1 MRNLILLS
9 LVNFLFISPILS
21 QNQEVFPDS
30 AYAKYTW
37 QSFVKMPQLKDTLDW
52 ENVDYSL
59 LNAAVFF
66 LTNKSREENRRKP
79 LVFSPAL
86 RDVADY
92 HSSQMAQY
100 EFVDHYNRRNPAYS
114 TPEKRGKRFKV
125 DVIAENVAS
134 SFLYDYK
141 SGTNFYRASRGDSFD
156 FYDNDNRPILPH
168 TYLGFATQ
176 IVNDWMSSK
185 GHRSNIL
192 HPGLHT
198 LGCAIRAG
206 KNDMAEGMIPMG
218 YGTQNFG
225 L

>member
-1 MRNLILLS
+1 MR
-9 LVNFLFISPILS
+9 VPILFFLGMALCFSSLRS
-21 QNQEVFPDS
+21 QNQAIFSDS

-37 QSFVKMPQLKDTLDW
+37 QSFLKISQLQDTLNW
-52 ENVDYSL
+52 EEVDYSL

-66 LTNKSREENRRKP
+66 LTNKARETNRRK
-79 LVFSPAL
+79 LLTFSPLL
-86 RDVADY
+86 RNVADY
-92 HSSQMAQY
+92 HSEQMAQY
-100 EFVDHYNRRNPAYS
+100 EFVDHYNRSNAAYS

-125 DVIAENVAS
+125 EVIAENVAS

-141 SGTNFYRASRGDSFD
+141 SGTNFYRASKGEAFD
-156 FYDNDNRPILPH
+156 FYDDDNHPILPH

-192 HPGLHT
+192 HPGLRT
-198 LGCAIRAG
+198 LGCAIRVG